1 MSHFQVV
8 YGRDSPPLLQLVEE
22 DSKVEEVNIMI
33 KERNLILDE
42 LKENL
47 IKAQERIKRVTDKK
61 IREIEF
67 EVGEYVFLKI
77 QTYHFQSLA

>member
-77 QTYHFQSLA
+77 QTYNFQSLA